1 MIIEIRKEELAIGIV
16 KSLVEHYCQDIHLT
30 DASNVPYFDP
40 LLGTPTKPSP
50 FSAHLKDKLNDAT
63 LQATSFEVGKAL
75 FESYDLIRD
84 KCFQFTKRKILLE
97 PTAHVV
103 LIQYEQLLSH
113 YIGSFDA
120 GIGEHHDILDDA
132 AEEMIQSVHA
142 AAVKMMLDIFSLTSV
157 EKAHMARETIGI
169 AHAEAK
175 DRLCNI
181 ILPVLIRILQHYIIF
196 LQQILASF
204 SEQNDSQQ
212 SDLKYLI
219 SLASFVALTFCRDE
233 VYQFKK
239 SRRGIKLS
247 SSNMHVEEVLP
258 AEFGTELTL
267 NHIFLNNSSY
277 SPTIVPPA
285 PTPLQNNESYLD
297 GLLTFTE
304 LDSEH
309 FTFMDEPFIDVK
321 NSSAAVFPMQWLDHT
336 KGIGARAASSLLHHL
351 ASLAQCLS
359 GETSTKEVHE
369 SIVADVLCFEGILMK
384 QVGKDYVC
392 QLAREFFFGRLTV
405 PPSCRRTVAT
415 VATAATNI
423 SFKSESSRSLAFN
436 GILQDTK
443 IANDCDDEEAQ
454 KERPARC
461 VATIRIFAA
470 LKFPDVSTAIGS
482 EALPV
487 IFTLIDS
494 CHCHLQAFGASLL
507 LHLLRESTSTSFL
520 SATQNPG
527 DQHGIFHNTA
537 QILSLACRTCD
548 GALPLYILSK
558 ASYSLF
564 EMLPP
569 QEMNTLRRNSASAL
583 LNRIL
588 KSSHGGPGAK
598 DETLELLCAMLGGS
612 LQPLLHKLAQ
622 LPDANAMELGR
633 QGLSV
638 LLPLIRWDSN
648 TRYGRRIQ
656 VASMACLT
664 SLMMG
669 AYPMMIRHGGKIT
682 SELLSCVGRAQR
694 DLQIQKKVQS
704 RFGTAK
710 KVDHDTKATIMVAV
724 HTASAALV
732 LCGNSAAEAL
742 TNVEHGSYST
752 EMKKSC
758 SLIRRCSE
766 RHNSQ
771 TFNTGSVVYTIQPP

>member
-1 MIIEIRKEELAIGIV
+1 MIAEIRKEELAVGIV

-30 DASNVPYFDP
+30 ADSSNVPYFDP
-40 LLGTPTKPSP
+40 LLGTPIKPSL
-50 FSAHLKDKLNDAT
+50 FSAHLKEQINDAIF
-63 LQATSFEVGKAL
+63 QATSFEVGKAL
-75 FESYDLIRD
+75 FESYNLIQD

-113 YIGSFDA
+113 YIDNFDA
-120 GIGEHHDILDDA
+120 GIGGHQDISHDA

-142 AAVKMMLDIFSLTSV
+142 AAVRMMLDIFSLTSV

-169 AHAEAK
+169 ATAEAK

-181 ILPVLIRILQHYIIF
+181 ILPALIRILQHCICF
-196 LQQILASF
+196 RQQILVVF

-212 SDLKYLI
+212 SDLKYMI
-219 SLASFVALTFCRDE
+219 SLASFAALAFCRDE
-233 VYQFKK
+233 VYQCQK

-247 SSNMHVEEVLP
+247 SSHMHVEEILP

-277 SPTIVPPA
+277 SPKIVPP
-285 PTPLQNNESYLD
+285 LQNKETYLD
-297 GLLTFTE
+297 GLLTFAG

-351 ASLAQCLS
+351 ASLAQSLS
-359 GETSTKEVHE
+359 RETSSKEVHTIN
-369 SIVADVLCFEGILMK
+369 SADIMCFEGIIMK
-384 QVGKDYVC
+384 QVGKEYVC

-405 PPSCRRTVAT
+405 PPACRRTVAT
-415 VATAATNI
+415 VATTESNI
-423 SFKSESSRSLAFN
+423 AFKSESSRSLAFN
-436 GILQDTK
+436 GILQENK
-443 IANDCDDEEAQ
+443 IVNDCDDDEAQ
-454 KERPARC
+454 KERPSRC
-461 VATIRIFAA
+461 VSVIRVFAG
-470 LKFPDVSTAIGS
+470 LKFPDVSPDIGS
-482 EALPV
+482 EVLPV

-507 LHLLRESTSTSFL
+507 LHLLRESTSTSFQ
-520 SATQNPG
+520 SATRNPR
-527 DQHGIFHNTA
+527 DQHGIFHNTE

-548 GALPLYILSK
+548 SALPLLILSK
-558 ASYSLF
+558 ARYSLI
-564 EMLPP
+564 ECLPP
-569 QEMNTLRRNSASAL
+569 QEMNTLRRNSASAM

-669 AYPMMIRHGGKIT
+669 AYPMMIRHGGKIM

-704 RFGTAK
+704 RIGTAK
-710 KVDHDTKATIMVAV
+710 KVDHDTKAIILVAA
-724 HTASAALV
+724 HTASVALV
-732 LCGNSAAEAL
+732 LCGKSADEVL

-752 EMKKSC
+752 ELGNSC

-771 TFNTGSVVYTIQPP
+771 TFNTGSVVYTMQPT

>member
-1 MIIEIRKEELAIGIV
+1 MIVEIRKEELAVGIV
-16 KSLVEHYCQDIHLT
+16 KSLLKHYCQDIHLT

-40 LLGTPTKPSP
+40 LLGTPIKPSP
-50 FSAHLKDKLNDAT
+50 FSTHLKDKVNDAI

-75 FESYDLIRD
+75 FESYNLIRD

-113 YIGSFDA
+113 YIDSFDA
-120 GIGEHHDILDDA
+120 GIGGQQNILDDA

-142 AAVKMMLDIFSLTSV
+142 AAVRMMLDIFSLTSV

-181 ILPVLIRILQHYIIF
+181 ILPVLIRILQHCITF
-196 LQQILASF
+196 RQKILVVF
-204 SEQNDSQQ
+204 SEQNDCQQ

-219 SLASFVALTFCRDE
+219 SLASFVALAFCRDE
-233 VYQFKK
+233 VYQCEK

-247 SSNMHVEEVLP
+247 SSHLHVEEVLP

-277 SPTIVPPA
+277 SPMIVPPA
-285 PTPLQNNESYLD
+285 PTPLQNNERYLD
-297 GLLTFTE
+297 GLLTFAE

-359 GETSTKEVHE
+359 GETRTKEVHP
-369 SIVADVLCFEGILMK
+369 SIAADIMCFEGIIMK
-384 QVGKDYVC
+384 QVGKEYVC

-415 VATAATNI
+415 VATNI
-423 SFKSESSRSLAFN
+423 PFKSESSRSLAFN

-461 VATIRIFAA
+461 VSTIRIFAA
-470 LKFPDVSTAIGS
+470 LKFPVMSPAIGS
-482 EALPV
+482 EVLPV

-520 SATQNPG
+520 SATRNPG
-527 DQHGIFHNTA
+527 DQHGIFHNTE

-548 GALPLYILSK
+548 SALPLYILSK

-564 EMLPP
+564 EIMPP

-694 DLQIQKKVQS
+694 DLQIQKKVQN

-710 KVDHDTKATIMVAV
+710 KVDHDTKATILVAV

-732 LCGNSAAEAL
+732 LCGKSAAEAL
-742 TNVEHGSYST
+742 TNVEHGTYST
-752 EMKKSC
+752 ELKKSC

-771 TFNTGSVVYTIQPP
+771 SFNTGSVVYTMQPT